1 METDTGILY
10 GPCDSILNLLHI
22 IPIVLN
28 RNRGNTMKK
37 ISASLLLAGV
47 LAVAGL
53 GAVAATTT
61 AADSSQGSSVAI
73 GYWPSSTTTVY

>member
-1 METDTGILY
+1 
-10 GPCDSILNLLHI
+10 
-22 IPIVLN
+22 
-28 RNRGNTMKK
+28 MKK

-73 GYWPSSTTTVY
+73 GWWPNSTTTVY